1 MRFLKGSPNQGLDLP
16 LEGRQTI
23 ILGPETPDLK
33 GFSKSSGTTSHTSS
47 PAWDYLLVRFMYK
60 MGNRLSYPSVSRAAS
75 EALGRCPTTAEIG
88 FQGHYSSLS
97 FWSDCIVF
105 ASLPPKNWLRGQR
118 CA

>member
-33 GFSKSSGTTSHTSS
+33 GFSKSSGATSHTSS
-47 PAWDYLLVRFMYK
+47 PARDYLLVRFMYK

-75 EALGRCPTTAEIG
+75 EALGRCPTTA
-88 FQGHYSSLS
+88 
-97 FWSDCIVF
+97 
-105 ASLPPKNWLRGQR
+105 
-118 CA
+118 